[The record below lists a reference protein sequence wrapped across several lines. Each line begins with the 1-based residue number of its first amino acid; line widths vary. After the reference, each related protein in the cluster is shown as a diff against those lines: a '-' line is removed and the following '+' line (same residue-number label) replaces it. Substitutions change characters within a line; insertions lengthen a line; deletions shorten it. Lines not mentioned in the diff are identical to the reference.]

1 MESYG
6 AARFTLAFV
15 LFSLSPRPP
24 CYFFLLSL
32 LGNINGGTM
41 NTGEDLGIG
50 SNDLDIT
57 CSKMSQMFNSIIF
70 MIIKEIYK

>member
-1 MESYG
+1 
-6 AARFTLAFV
+6 
-15 LFSLSPRPP
+15 
-24 CYFFLLSL
+24 
-32 LGNINGGTM
+32 M